1 MDSNIIAL
9 TLQSKYNKQRIFVIN
24 ILKFFFFF
32 FSFMI
37 LFGACSSKSNSGLAL
52 DEVNKPADYWYQ
64 SMLKEIRN
72 GDLEK
77 ADSYFTSLQSE
88 HLNSPLLSEA
98 MLILGRAHMQEEEYL
113 LAAFYFDEYTK
124 RFGNE
129 QNIDF
134 IKFLKLQANYFAFA
148 KQFRDQQLLA
158 KSIQEAQDFSQKY
171 PYSRYRPMVDTM
183 LLKLELANLSLNK
196 EIIKLYNKKDKQQ
209 AAEYYQQKIDENQWV
224 KDVFYKEAGS
234 PWYQK
239 IFEW

>member
-1 MDSNIIAL
+1 M
-9 TLQSKYNKQRIFVIN
+9 K
-24 ILKFFFFF
+24 KFIQFFLIS
-32 FSFMI
+32 FSFLII
-37 LFGACSSKSNSGLAL
+37 LNACSSKNNGGLAL

-64 SMLKEIRN
+64 NMLKEIRN

-113 LAAFYFDEYTK
+113 LATFYFDEYTK
-124 RFGNE
+124 RFGDE
-129 QNIDF
+129 KNIDF
-134 IKFLKLQANYFAFA
+134 ISFLKLQANYFAFA

-158 KSIQEAQDFSQKY
+158 KSIKDAQDFSQKY
-171 PYSRYRPMVDTM
+171 PYSRYRPIVDTM

-196 EIIKLYNKKDKQQ
+196 EIIKLYEKKDKQQ
-209 AAEYYQQKIDENQWV
+209 AAKYYQQKIDESAWI
-224 KDVFYKEAGS
+224 KDIFYQEAGS